1 MSDTSKS
8 LALPPAV
15 APLVHAVKNGLAVPL
30 MVMMMLAMMV
40 VPLAP
45 IALDG
50 LFTFNIALSICI
62 LLAVIYVMRPLDFSV
77 FPSILLVVTLLRLA
91 LNVASTRVVLL
102 NGHEGPGAAG
112 NVIEAFGNFVIG
124 GNYAVGIVVFVI
136 LTIINFVVV
145 TKGAERI
152 SEVSAR
158 FTLDSMPGKQ
168 MAIDADLNA
177 GLLTR
182 EEAVARREEVREE
195 ADFYGSMDGASKFV
209 RGDALAGVLIL
220 LINLVGGLGI
230 GMMQHGLD
238 LSTAMQNYTL
248 LTIGD
253 GLVAQLP
260 SLLLATAVAMLV
272 TRMSRAESMGNQVT
286 AQVFAKPQT
295 LIVTATI
302 LTICG
307 LIPGMPNL
315 VFLTLGAAAGGLAWW
330 MHQRAKAPAPV
341 EAEQPD
347 ADDAPEDAEVSWDDV
362 RPTDALSLEV
372 GYRLIPLV
380 DIRQGGELVR
390 RIRGVRKKSTHELG
404 FLVPAV
410 HIRDNLELPPNGY
423 RLCVNGVPVSEES
436 IHADRLMALNP
447 GQVFGQVEGIKGRDP
462 AFGLEAVWIEQGVR
476 TDALSKGWT
485 VVDPGTVVATHIGH
499 IIHSRAHELLGHDE
513 VQNLLENLSS
523 SSPRLVEDLVPKLL
537 PLTVVVK
544 VLQNL
549 LEEGIAIRSFKQIAE
564 SLAEQARQSQDP
576 DILTAHVRV
585 ALGQQIVQQ
594 INGLEPELPVL
605 TLAQPLE
612 QLLQE
617 SMQQDATAIEPGLAE
632 RMHQSIAEW
641 VERQQGQGQTPV
653 LLVPQAIRSSLA
665 RFLRY
670 AAPGLNV
677 LAYNEVP
684 QGKQL
689 KLVGSVGA

>member
-230 GMMQHGLD
+230 G
-238 LSTAMQNYTL
+238 
-248 LTIGD
+248 
-253 GLVAQLP
+253 
-260 SLLLATAVAMLV
+260 LLLATAVAMLV

-330 MHQRAKAPAPV
+330 MHQRAKAPEPV

-549 LEEGIAIRSFKQIAE
+549 LEEGIAVRSFKQIAE

>member
-1 MSDTSKS
+1 MP
-8 LALPPAV
+8 LAVILILTMLILPLPP
-15 APLVHAVKNGLAVPL
+15 
-30 MVMMMLAMMV
+30 VM
-40 VPLAP
+40 
-45 IALDG
+45 LDFF
-50 LFTFNIALSICI
+50 FTLNI
-62 LLAVIYVMRPLDFSV
+62 LLALLIIMVALNTAETLNFSS
-77 FPSILLVVTLLRLA
+77 FPTMILFATMLRLG

-102 NGHEGPGAAG
+102 EGHQGGDSAG
-112 NVIEAFGNFVIG
+112 KVIAAFGEFVVG
-124 GNYAVGIVVFVI
+124 GNYVVGFIVFAI
-136 LTIINFVVV
+136 LMIINFIVI
-145 TKGAERI
+145 TKGAGRV
-152 SEVSAR
+152 SEVIAR
-158 FTLDSMPGKQ
+158 FTLDALPGKQ

-182 EEAVARREEVREE
+182 DEAISRREEVREE

-238 LSTAMQNYTL
+238 LATAMQNYTL

-272 TRMSRAESMGNQVT
+272 TRMSRSQSMGSQVT

-295 LIVTATI
+295 LIVTAVI

-315 VFLTLGAAAGGLAWW
+315 VFLTLGIAASGLAWW
-330 MHQRAKAPAPV
+330 MHRRSQAPTADAMPEADSDPV
-341 EAEQPD
+341 
-347 ADDAPEDAEVSWDDV
+347 ADDADVSWDDV

-423 RLCVNGVPVSEES
+423 RLCVNGVPVSEEV

-447 GQVFGQVEGIKGRDP
+447 GQVFGQVEGIKGQDP
-462 AFGLEAVWIEQGVR
+462 AFGMEAVWIEQGLR
-476 TDALSKGWT
+476 TEALSKGWT

-499 IIHSRAHELLGHDE
+499 IVHSHAHELLGHDD
-513 VQNLLENLSS
+513 VQSLLDNLAQSA
-523 SSPRLVEDLVPKLL
+523 PKLVEDLVPKLL
-537 PLTVVVK
+537 PLTVVVR

-549 LEEGIAIRSFKQIAE
+549 LEEDISIRAFKQIAE
-564 SLAEQARQSQDP
+564 SLAEHARQSQDP
-576 DILTAHVRV
+576 DMLTAQVRV

-594 INGLEPELPVL
+594 INGLESELPVL

-617 SMQQDATAIEPGLAE
+617 SMQQDASAIEPGLAE

-653 LLVPQAIRSSLA
+653 LLVPQGIRASLA

-670 AAPGLNV
+670 AAPGLHV

-689 KLVGSVGA
+689 KLVGAVGV

>member
-1 MSDTSKS
+1 MSEPSKS

-124 GNYAVGIVVFVI
+124 GNYAVGIVVFII

-177 GLLTR
+177 GLLSR
-182 EEAVARREEVREE
+182 DEAVARREEVREE

-330 MHQRAKAPAPV
+330 MPSAPRHPRPSMPNSPRPRKHQRTPRSAGMMCGPPMHSAWKSAIGSFRWWISAR
-341 EAEQPD
+341 A
-347 ADDAPEDAEVSWDDV
+347 ASWCV
-362 RPTDALSLEV
+362 GFVAFVKNPRTSWVFWSPPCTSATTWSCHPTV
-372 GYRLIPLV
+372 IGYASMAYRC
-380 DIRQGGELVR
+380 
-390 RIRGVRKKSTHELG
+390 RKNPST
-404 FLVPAV
+404 P
-410 HIRDNLELPPNGY
+410 
-423 RLCVNGVPVSEES
+423 
-436 IHADRLMALNP
+436 
-447 GQVFGQVEGIKGRDP
+447 
-462 AFGLEAVWIEQGVR
+462 
-476 TDALSKGWT
+476 T
-485 VVDPGTVVATHIGH
+485 
-499 IIHSRAHELLGHDE
+499 
-513 VQNLLENLSS
+513 
-523 SSPRLVEDLVPKLL
+523 
-537 PLTVVVK
+537 
-544 VLQNL
+544 
-549 LEEGIAIRSFKQIAE
+549 
-564 SLAEQARQSQDP
+564 
-576 DILTAHVRV
+576 
-585 ALGQQIVQQ
+585 
-594 INGLEPELPVL
+594 
-605 TLAQPLE
+605 
-612 QLLQE
+612 
-617 SMQQDATAIEPGLAE
+617 
-632 RMHQSIAEW
+632 
-641 VERQQGQGQTPV
+641 
-653 LLVPQAIRSSLA
+653 
-665 RFLRY
+665 
-670 AAPGLNV
+670 
-677 LAYNEVP
+677 
-684 QGKQL
+684 
-689 KLVGSVGA
+689 GSWR

>member
-1 MSDTSKS
+1 MAESLKS
-8 LALPPAV
+8 LPIPASV
-15 APLVHAVKNGLAVPL
+15 APLLHAVKNGLAVPL
-30 MVMMMLAMMV
+30 LVMVMLAMMV

-45 IALDG
+45 LALDG

-124 GNYAVGIVVFVI
+124 GNYAVGIVVFII

-177 GLLTR
+177 GLLSR
-182 EEAVARREEVREE
+182 DEAIARREEVREE

-230 GMMQHGLD
+230 GMLQHGLD
-238 LSTAMQNYTL
+238 VGTAMQNYTL

-272 TRMSRAESMGNQVT
+272 TRMSRAESMGNQVS

-295 LIVTATI
+295 LIVTAVI
-302 LTICG
+302 LVICG

-315 VFLTLGAAAGGLAWW
+315 VFLTLGGAASGLAWW
-330 MHQRAKAPAPV
+330 MHRRSQAAAEAPPEPI
-341 EAEQPD
+341 EADPA
-347 ADDAPEDAEVSWDDV
+347 ADDSDVSWEDV

-423 RLCVNGVPVSEES
+423 RLCVNGVPVSEEV

-447 GQVFGQVEGIKGRDP
+447 GQVFGQVEGIKGKDP
-462 AFGLEAVWIEQGVR
+462 AFGMEAVWIEQGLR
-476 TDALSKGWT
+476 TEALSKGWT

-499 IIHSRAHELLGHDE
+499 VVHTHAHELLGHDD
-513 VQNLLENLSS
+513 VQNLLENLAK
-523 SSPRLVEDLVPKLL
+523 SSPKLVEDLVPKLL
-537 PLTVVVK
+537 PLTIVVR

-549 LEEGIAIRSFKQIAE
+549 LEEDISIRAFKQIAE
-564 SLAEQARQSQDP
+564 SLAEHARQSQDP
-576 DILTAHVRV
+576 DVLTAQVRV
-585 ALGQQIVQQ
+585 ALGNQIVQE

-653 LLVPQAIRSSLA
+653 LLVPQMIRASLA

-670 AAPGLNV
+670 AAPGLHV

-689 KLVGSVGA
+689 KLVGAVGA